1 MPWGENMKRVLLAIT
16 AALCMFAAAAFGGCS
31 PEDEILRAWKRE
43 HNYYAEPGGYP
54 LSIDIRGVYGDTY
67 VFYIGGMEAGAA
79 ITTDFVDNVYFAYPS
94 TRQLEVYNGGEF
106 YTLSSAFEAGLLSHD
121 DLLDIQKNYNDGWN
135 WTTSGFIKQDYIEE
149 RGDGALTLD
158 DVIFE
163 VYWCGYEQFVL
174 FINAEGD
181 NYDTVVTEETVGNV
195 TFTYPTS
202 QRLVFYGAYNRDIG
216 SRFNS
221 LQWAFENG
229 LLKYD
234 DLITVKENLESG
246 TKISID

>member
-1 MPWGENMKRVLLAIT
+1 M
-16 AALCMFAAAAFGGCS
+16 
-31 PEDEILRAWKRE
+31 
-43 HNYYAEPGGYP
+43 
-54 LSIDIRGVYGDTY
+54 
-67 VFYIGGMEAGAA
+67 
-79 ITTDFVDNVYFAYPS
+79 
-94 TRQLEVYNGGEF
+94 
-106 YTLSSAFEAGLLSHD
+106 
-121 DLLDIQKNYNDGWN
+121 
-135 WTTSGFIKQDYIEE
+135 
-149 RGDGALTLD
+149 
-158 DVIFE
+158 IFE

-202 QRLVFYGAYNRDIG
+202 HRLEFYGAYNRDIG